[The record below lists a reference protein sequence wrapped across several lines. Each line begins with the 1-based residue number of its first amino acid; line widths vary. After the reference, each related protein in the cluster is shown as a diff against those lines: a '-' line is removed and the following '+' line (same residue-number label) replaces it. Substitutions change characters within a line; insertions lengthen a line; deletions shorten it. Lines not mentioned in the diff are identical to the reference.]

1 MNDSQTTS
9 VLSPKRILLVDD
21 AQQVADTI
29 KSVLVEFGHR
39 VDLAA
44 DAQNALHRF
53 QPEKYDLVITDYAM
67 PKMNGVEVATA
78 IRKRAPG
85 QLILLVTAY
94 AFSIAAKD
102 GRQLP
107 VDSILHKPFS
117 PRELE
122 RALTEVFAAAKE
134 TA

>member
-29 KSVLVEFGHR
+29 KAALVEFGHR

-44 DAQNALHRF
+44 DAQDALRRF
-53 QPEKYDLVITDYAM
+53 QPGKYDLVITDYAM

-107 VDSILHKPFS
+107 VNSILHKPFY

-122 RALTEVFAAAKE
+122 VALAELFAAAKE